1 MQNATMD
8 LIAAN
13 QTIEEIDR
21 EFADVMDSIRVV
33 EEAEQEKKQKVREA
47 VEQFES
53 FDDWVEAWNELQE
66 AINQH
71 HNEPM
76 VLREMYKTVD
86 IFKES
91 RYYEEFLAARLADLQ
106 RELDNERRLEMQKAQ
121 VARGI
126 LGAAR
131 PEVIDLDSI
140 DSSIELLNAT
150 FPPPVL
156 VQMPIPMQEAAIG
169 ELLTMCAEE
178 VSEVIAYINASLE
191 QSFAEQGIPY
201 GMPQEWMGRIDRPA
215 TYGAPRQTSTP
226 APQPPQKR
234 LACIPSPQPP
244 PKKLQ
249 EVE

>member
-91 RYYEEFLAARLADLQ
+91 RYYEEFLAARLAALQ
-106 RELDNERRLEMQKAQ
+106 RELDNERRLEMKKAQ

-126 LGAAR
+126 LGAR
-131 PEVIDLDSI
+131 HEVIDLDSI
-140 DSSIELLNAT
+140 GSSIELLNAT

-156 VQMPIPMQEAAIG
+156 MQMPSPMQQAAIE
-169 ELLTMCAEE
+169 ELLNMSAEK
-178 VSEVIAYINASLE
+178 VSEVISNINASLE
-191 QSFAEQGIPY
+191 ESFTEQGIPY
-201 GMPQEWMGRIDRPA
+201 GMPQKWMGRIDRPA

-234 LACIPSPQPP
+234 LQVLEDVQPP
-244 PKKLQ
+244 
-249 EVE
+249 